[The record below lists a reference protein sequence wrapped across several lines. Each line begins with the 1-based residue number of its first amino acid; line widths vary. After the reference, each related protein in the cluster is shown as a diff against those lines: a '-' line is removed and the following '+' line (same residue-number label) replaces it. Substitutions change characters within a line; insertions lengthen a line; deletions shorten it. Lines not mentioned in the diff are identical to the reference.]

1 MRNYARNQK
10 SLIEWTSIKNFE
22 NFFPCS
28 QMSREITS
36 WWLEKKVNVNLIFAY
51 RLECFV
57 NKSMKQNTFAC
68 PTVSNHHNCT
78 FGFTGHFLNIRHL
91 DSIFFVHSTLHILD
105 LEVYK
110 RGSVLSGRLAT
121 TETCATRRIRS
132 SNAAQR
138 CYSSD
143 LLQNVPLKT
152 IQERKESERNGDEIF
167 TSFPPRKTKQL
178 CIIQMTKIH

>member
-1 MRNYARNQK
+1 
-10 SLIEWTSIKNFE
+10 
-22 NFFPCS
+22 
-28 QMSREITS
+28 MSS
-36 WWLEKKVNVNLIFAY
+36 WCRFAY

-78 FGFTGHFLNIRHL
+78 FGFTGNFFDIRHL
-91 DSIFFVHSTLHILD
+91 DFNFFMHSTLHILD

-110 RGSVLSGRLAT
+110 GVLCGLAVWQRLKLAPHGASGAAVLL
-121 TETCATRRIRS
+121 RR

-138 CYSSD
+138 CYSYFSD